1 MNHVMVP
8 FVSSTV
14 GTYVYYR
21 MQAPPDMGSGDAP
34 THMVKGTDGVI
45 YNDRFGDYLTAY
57 DVHTGQHVSSIY
69 GSDGEEVKFASRQ
82 AAVKYA
88 VELMR
93 RYPQYYINVQVE
105 I

>member
-57 DVHTGQHVSSIY
+57 DVHSGEHVSSTRKPHAIY
-69 GSDGEEVKFASRQ
+69 WEQRIMDYRGMF
-82 AAVKYA
+82 
-88 VELMR
+88 
-93 RYPQYYINVQVE
+93 
-105 I
+105 